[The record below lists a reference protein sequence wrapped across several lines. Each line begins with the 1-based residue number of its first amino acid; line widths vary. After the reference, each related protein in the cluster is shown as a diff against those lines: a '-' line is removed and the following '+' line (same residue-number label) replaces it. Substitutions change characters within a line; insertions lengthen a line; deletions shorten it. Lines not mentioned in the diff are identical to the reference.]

1 MIKIQ
6 NITKTFGTQKILKNI
21 NLHIKKGERVVILGQ
36 NGAGKS
42 SLMRI
47 ILGEF
52 KPSSGSVLVNN
63 TNPFIDR
70 KNALKIISFVP
81 QTPPP
86 LKFSLKELCEF
97 VCKSSNVNF
106 ESIEKFCDKME
117 LDLKANFSKAFYKLS
132 GGMKQKMLIAIAFS
146 KDSEVLMFDEPTA
159 NLDPKARE
167 NFINL
172 LTQFSKDK
180 TFIFISHRIDEI
192 KEISNRYV
200 EIDLGEIIKDEILR
214 NKNE

>member
-6 NITKTFGTQKILKNI
+6 NITKTFGAQKILKNI

-117 LDLKANFSKAFYKLS
+117 LDLKANFSKPFYKLS